1 MRRSVYI
8 YIHIYS
14 QQTKFD
20 GIETKKN
27 QVVCNSCMG
36 GDWVSYIVYMY
47 YNRSE
52 ISCRSLHFQNKS
64 LR

>member
-1 MRRSVYI
+1 MRCCVCV

-20 GIETKKN
+20 EIETKKN

-52 ISCRSLHFQNKS
+52 ISCRSLSFLNKS